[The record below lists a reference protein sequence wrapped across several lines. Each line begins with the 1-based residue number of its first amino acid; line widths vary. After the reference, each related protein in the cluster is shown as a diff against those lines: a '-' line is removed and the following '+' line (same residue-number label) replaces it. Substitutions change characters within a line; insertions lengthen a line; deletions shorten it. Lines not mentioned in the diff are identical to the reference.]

1 MPPPRRNHSRLR
13 PLCPLFYPRDMQRR
27 TAEWIRDRLVE
38 ALGSPC
44 RPQQGPLETLVTTIL
59 SQNTTDVNR
68 DRAVTSLLGRFGSLE
83 GVARAD
89 ELDIAAAIRV
99 AGLQSQ
105 KARTIRDVLQR
116 IRETAGSLDLGFL
129 GRMCPD
135 EAFAWLRASR
145 GIGTKTAAI
154 VLLFSFGRAFFPV
167 DTHIARVL
175 RRLGIIPAA
184 GDAFRYAN
192 AALPHDA
199 ELLLDLHLLL
209 IDLGR
214 SLCHPRRPACS
225 SCPILTRCEHGRTVT
240 VEA

>member
-1 MPPPRRNHSRLR
+1 
-13 PLCPLFYPRDMQRR
+13 MQRR

-38 ALGSPC
+38 AMGPPR
-44 RPQQGPLETLVTTIL
+44 RPRQDPLETLVTTIL

-68 DRAVTSLLGRFGSLE
+68 DRAVTSLFERFGSLE
-83 GVARAD
+83 GIARAD
-89 ELDIAAAIRV
+89 ESDIAATVRV

-129 GRMCPD
+129 ERMSPE

-145 GIGTKTAAI
+145 GIGTKTASI
-154 VLLFSFGRAFFPV
+154 VLLFSFGHAFFPV
-167 DTHIARVL
+167 DTHIGRVL
-175 RRLGIIPAA
+175 RRLGLIPAA
-184 GDAFRYAN
+184 GDAFRHAN
-192 AALPHDA
+192 EALPHDA

-214 SLCHPRRPACS
+214 SLCRPRRPACS

>member
-1 MPPPRRNHSRLR
+1 
-13 PLCPLFYPRDMQRR
+13 MQRR
-27 TAEWIRDRLVE
+27 TAEWIRSQLVDV
-38 ALGSPC
+38 LGSPR
-44 RPQQGPLETLVTTIL
+44 RPQESPLETLVTTIL

-68 DRAVTSLLGRFGSLE
+68 DRAMVSLLGRFGSLE
-83 GVARAD
+83 DVARAD
-89 ELDIAAAIRV
+89 ESDIAAAIRV

-116 IRETAGSLDLGFL
+116 TRETAGGLNLDFL
-129 GRMCPD
+129 GRMDPD

-167 DTHIARVL
+167 DTHVARVL
-175 RRLGIIPAA
+175 RRLGLIPAT
-184 GDAFRYAN
+184 GDAFRYASE
-192 AALPHDA
+192 ALPHDA
-199 ELLLDLHLLL
+199 DLLLDLHLLL

-225 SCPILTRCEHGRTVT
+225 SCPLLTRCDHGRTVE
-240 VEA
+240 VRA

>member
-1 MPPPRRNHSRLR
+1 
-13 PLCPLFYPRDMQRR
+13 MQRH

-38 ALGSPC
+38 AMGPPR
-44 RPQQGPLETLVTTIL
+44 RPRQDPLETLVTTIL

-68 DRAVTSLLGRFGSLE
+68 DRAVTSLFERLGSLE

-89 ELDIAAAIRV
+89 ESEIAAAIRV

-116 IRETAGSLDLGFL
+116 IRETAGNLDLGFL
-129 GRMCPD
+129 ERMSPE

-154 VLLFSFGRAFFPV
+154 VLLFSFGHAFFPV
-167 DTHIARVL
+167 DTHIGRVL
-175 RRLGIIPAA
+175 RRLGLIPAT
-184 GDAFRYAN
+184 GDAFRHAN
-192 AALPHDA
+192 EALPHDA
-199 ELLLDLHLLL
+199 DLLLDLHLLL

-225 SCPILTRCEHGRTVT
+225 SCPILTRCEHGRAVA
-240 VEA
+240 EGA